1 MAEENDV
8 RLYPPMRGPKSQQAV
23 EQPLTGGCWNPPKN
37 YTPKYIKSKDKE
49 AAMRWQEGHQHDKIK
64 SHTYQVG
71 KPQSGE

>member
-8 RLYPPMRGPKSQQAV
+8 RLYPPMRGTKSQQAG

-49 AAMRWQEGHQHDKIK
+49 AAMRWQ
-64 SHTYQVG
+64 
-71 KPQSGE
+71 